1 MLWELI
7 LQVAVALFAVFGF
20 YCALRLFADL
30 FFASE
35 QIVVAVEIR
44 DQKDAEMLD
53 VLLHEAWSAFFR
65 KRHGRLVVL
74 LSYELMDGRV
84 GVGEVLFPA
93 YLEILERWGAECYL
107 IDP

>member
-7 LQVAVALFAVFGF
+7 LQVAVALFAIFGF
-20 YCALRLFADL
+20 YCALRLFTDL

-35 QIVVAVEIR
+35 QIAVAVEIR

-65 KRHGRLVVL
+65 KRHARLVVL